1 MTTVVRSP
9 RGRWAVL
16 SPAYPWPIKDRLK
29 TYPSLLN
36 YLADDCFTKPSH
48 LLSERIPVSNDRVV
62 NGLKLLLYHNPQFKN
77 YLHKSP
83 KDVRYINR
91 YHPELEVYYTSNLIS
106 ARDAIS
112 KFRVKGDEVIER
124 QKEFEMLG
132 ATINGDE
139 AVFDYDAKKDVEK
152 IIYSVDTKGW
162 NDDMMYIGDMIES
175 YIYINNQ
182 NPPFIEEKEI
192 FNPTIFYVAK
202 KKHGENVARLLTKI
216 NMSEFKEIKMETLEE
231 LLVKI
236 RDLSGSKYMYYVFP
250 KKLHYSLK
258 EDMTLSDVRRMLK
271 YHVENGTSNVPEIM
285 ARLKLFQELT
295 CETKKDEMR
304 KIIMDEFEKPRD
316 EENIT
321 MTNTYDQE
329 TFYIDTPEELEE
341 LNVDDHH
348 GPYIEEIMD
357 TPPIIDEG
365 SLESARSDRSD
376 TPPPPDYP
384 PPPLDDGYIP
394 KITESVKSI
403 FQSVMSPPQPATQPP
418 LAPQKVPQKVTQPVP
433 RLQPVTPPPQSVTPQ
448 PVTPPPPRINFDE
461 KFKLLDNS
469 ASIGKVI
476 EPDENISPFNT
487 RMMVF
492 EDTKYKGIISAIY
505 NLAIRDLLNTDKTY
519 SSTPA
524 ALRKKLLQEVE
535 EEQVV
540 EWWKEKG
547 WLYLEK
553 MVSSEQ
559 YVEKLYSH
567 RHKDSKPLVF
577 LASKRAMANTLLEP
591 YIGVVKLGNGDDKT
605 NSVSWKGG
613 RLRGYNV
620 MGSLL

>member
-1 MTTVVRSP
+1 MTTIVRSP

-36 YLADDCFTKPSH
+36 YLADDCFTKPSE
-48 LLSERIPVSNDRVV
+48 LLSERISVSNDRVV

-77 YLHKSP
+77 YLHSSP
-83 KDVRYINR
+83 KDIRYINR

-112 KFRVKGDEVIER
+112 KYRVKGDEVIER

-175 YIYINNQ
+175 YIYINNE

-192 FNPTIFYVAK
+192 YNPTIFYVAK

-216 NMSEFKEIKMETLEE
+216 NMSEFKEINMETLEE
-231 LLVKI
+231 LLVKV
-236 RDLSGSKYMYYVFP
+236 RDLSGSKYMYYIFP
-250 KKLHYSLK
+250 KRLHYSLK

-271 YHVENGTSNVPEIM
+271 YHVENGTSHVPEIM
-285 ARLKLFQELT
+285 VRLKLFQFLT

-329 TFYIDTPEELEE
+329 TFYVDTPEELEE
-341 LNVDDHH
+341 LNIDDHQ
-348 GPYIEEIMD
+348 GPYVEEIMD

-365 SLESARSDRSD
+365 SLESAHSEE

-384 PPPLDDGYIP
+384 PPPLDDGYVP
-394 KITESVKSI
+394 KISESVKSI
-403 FQSVMSPPQPATQPP
+403 FQSVMSPPVVPQKVSQMVSQPVPQKV
-418 LAPQKVPQKVTQPVP
+418 LQKVPQPVSQPVP
-433 RLQPVTPPPQSVTPQ
+433 QMVTPPS
-448 PVTPPPPRINFDE
+448 PPRIDFDE

-469 ASIGKVI
+469 TSIGKVI

-487 RMMVF
+487 RMIVY
-492 EDTKYKGIISAIY
+492 ENTKYKGIISALY

-519 SSTPA
+519 SSTPT

-535 EEQVV
+535 EDQVV
-540 EWWKEKG
+540 AWWKEKG

-567 RHKDSKPLVF
+567 RHKDSKPLIF
-577 LASKRAMANTLLEP
+577 LASKRAMTNALLEP
-591 YIGVVKLGNGDDKT
+591 YIGVVKLGNGDDKA
-605 NSVSWKGG
+605 NSVPWKGG